1 MSSVG
6 QPLSL
11 CGGMT
16 ACQDCWL
23 ADIQGWKQ
31 QTAPCQHGPTSAS
44 ILLPSSL
51 QGVGAGGWEQ
61 AQKCLCSHIFSKW
74 DNSAASREKKKK
86 KSLKLYV
93 CSDARTNTKM
103 KRRNTT
109 NKNNSKWIELSACPF
124 LPTEE
129 K

>member
-1 MSSVG
+1 MGGSKHRNVSA
-6 QPLSL
+6 LISL
-11 CGGMT
+11 ANGT
-16 ACQDCWL
+16 
-23 ADIQGWKQ
+23 
-31 QTAPCQHGPTSAS
+31 
-44 ILLPSSL
+44 ILLL
-51 QGVGAGGWEQ
+51 LG
-61 AQKCLCSHIFSKW
+61 K
-74 DNSAASREKKKK
+74 KKKK